1 MKRGRL
7 FTGWGAYARMVFI
20 GFAIYSCANKGYPE
34 GGPKDVTPP
43 HVVEERPASF
53 NRNFD
58 KKSINIYFD
67 EYVQLKNVNEKFIIS
82 PPQAKKPKVRLK
94 GKYISV
100 EFQDSLRQETTYTLD
115 FADAIADNNEGNP
128 LGYYRY
134 VFSTGNVLDTL
145 ELSGNV
151 VDAETNEPV
160 YNAYV
165 FLYRNQA
172 DSVPI
177 TELPDYMA
185 RTDSSGFF
193 RLTNLRQEDYK
204 VVAVMDE
211 NRDYKYVPET
221 EQIGFLD
228 SVVRPVVMEMNRT
241 DTLSGDSA
249 VTVSYLA
256 YGPNNLFIRLF
267 PEEPTQLYMTNSE
280 RKQRELLYF
289 TFSIPGRN
297 DFEIELL
304 DTVMNAPWY
313 LAEQSAGRDTVMLWL
328 TDSSV
333 YKKDTLRFR
342 LSYLKTDSLHRNSPY
357 ADTVR
362 LVFTDKK
369 TDRKKRKQEDEA
381 SAKPVMTFLNVTAG
395 GGSEQDLHRGIS
407 LEFDKPLTGVG
418 LDSIKLFEKVDTVY
432 QPVVF
437 ELNRDSLRSRH
448 YELKVEW
455 KPEKE
460 YKLVIDS
467 ARITDIYGHHNNK
480 LEKKFKV
487 RGVESYGKIILHARE
502 GEGQVLLQLHK
513 WENKKAENGRP
524 LFTIVDEKTVEGAG
538 DVVFDFVNAGKYGI
552 RAVFDENRN
561 GKWDTGLY
569 LKRQQ
574 PEKIVYLPGEINVRQ
589 NFDIDQEFNLKVP
602 YTRKDKKTGDKKA
615 ESKK

>member
-1 MKRGRL
+1 MERGRL
-7 FTGWGAYARMVFI
+7 FTGRGICAWVVFI
-20 GFAIYSCANKGYPE
+20 AAAVYSCANKGYPE

-43 HVVEERPASF
+43 HVVEERPVSF

-58 KKSINIYFD
+58 KKSIDIYFD

-82 PPQAKKPKVRLK
+82 PPQLKKPKVRLR
-94 GKYISV
+94 GKYIRV
-100 EFQDSLRQETTYTLD
+100 EFQDSLRPETTYSMD

-134 VFSTGNVLDTL
+134 VFSTGDAIDSL
-145 ELSGNV
+145 ELGGNV

-165 FLYRNQA
+165 FIYRNQA
-172 DSVPI
+172 DSVPV

-193 RLTNLRQEDYK
+193 RLTNLRQDDYK

-228 SVVRPVVMEMNRT
+228 SVVRPVMMEMSRT
-241 DTLSGDSA
+241 DTLADDSV
-249 VTVSYLA
+249 VTTSYLA

-280 RKQRELLYF
+280 RQQRELLYF

-304 DTVMNAPWY
+304 DSVRHTPWY
-313 LAEQSAGRDTVMLWL
+313 LTEQSAGKDTVMLWI

-333 YKKDTLRFR
+333 YRKDTLRFK
-342 LSYLKTDSLHRNSPY
+342 LSYLKTDSLHRKSPHT
-357 ADTVR
+357 DTVR
-362 LVFTDKK
+362 LVFEEKRSAS
-369 TDRKKRKQEDEA
+369 RKPRKQENDTA
-381 SAKPVMTFLNVTAG
+381 VKPVMTFLNITASVA
-395 GGSEQDLHRGIS
+395 SEQDLNRGIS
-407 LEFDKPLTGVG
+407 LEFDRPLTGEG

-432 QPVVF
+432 RPVAF
-437 ELNRDSLRSRH
+437 ELKRDSIRLRR
-448 YELKVEW
+448 YELKADW

-460 YKLVIDS
+460 YELLVDS
-467 ARITDIYGHHNNK
+467 AVVTDIYGHHNNK

-487 RGVESYGKIILHARE
+487 RGTEAYGKIILHVRD
-502 GEGQVLLQLHK
+502 GEGRIVVQLYK
-513 WENKKAENGRP
+513 WENRKAENGRQ
-524 LFTIVDEKTVEGAG
+524 LFTIEAEKAIDGEGE
-538 DVVFDFVNAGKYGI
+538 VVFDFLKAGKYGI

-569 LKRQQ
+569 LKGVQ
-574 PEKIVYLPGEINVRQ
+574 PEKVVYLPGEINVRQ
-589 NFDIDQEFNLKVP
+589 NFDIDQEFSLKVP
-602 YTRKDKKTGDKKA
+602 YTRKDKEPENRK
-615 ESKK
+615 

>member
-1 MKRGRL
+1 MKSGRL
-7 FTGWGAYARMVFI
+7 HIGWGVYAWAVFI
-20 GFAIYSCANKGYPE
+20 GYLVCSCANKGYPE

-43 HVVEERPASF
+43 HVVVERPASF
-53 NRNFD
+53 SCNFD

-67 EYVQLKNVNEKFIIS
+67 EFVQLKNVNEKFIIS
-82 PPQAKKPKVRLK
+82 PPQVRKPKVSLR
-94 GKYISV
+94 GKYVMV
-100 EFQDSLRQETTYTLD
+100 EFQDSLRPETTYSMD

-134 VFSTGNVLDTL
+134 VFSTGNLIDTL

-165 FLYRNQA
+165 FIYRNQA

-193 RLTNLRQEDYK
+193 RLTNLRQDDYK

-228 SVVRPVVMEMNRT
+228 SVVRPVMMEMTRT
-241 DTLSGDSA
+241 DTLSGDS
-249 VTVSYLA
+249 VMTTSYLA
-256 YGPNNLFIRLF
+256 YGPNNLFLRLF

-280 RKQRELLYF
+280 RTQRELLYF

-304 DTVMNAPWY
+304 DTVVSMPWY
-313 LAEQSAGRDTVMLWL
+313 LAEQSVGKDTVKLWL

-342 LSYLKTDSLHRNSPY
+342 LSYLKTDSLHQKSPHT
-357 ADTVR
+357 DTVR
-362 LVFTDKK
+362 LVFTEKQK
-369 TDRKKRKQEDEA
+369 TTRKKQKQEEEA
-381 SAKPVMTFLNVTAG
+381 SAKPVITFLNVKAS
-395 GGSEQDLHRGIS
+395 GGSEQDLNRGIL
-407 LEFDKPLTGVG
+407 LEFEKPLTGVG

-432 QPVVF
+432 QPVAF
-437 ELNRDSLRSRH
+437 ELKQDSVCLRC
-448 YELKVEW
+448 YGLKVDW

-467 ARITDIYGHHNNK
+467 ARITDIYGHHNNR

-487 RGVESYGKIILHARE
+487 RGVESYGKIILHAKG
-502 GEGQVLLQLHK
+502 GEGQVLLQLYK
-513 WENKKAENGRP
+513 WENKKADNGRQV
-524 LFTIVDEKTVEGAG
+524 FTIVDEKVVEGAG

-561 GKWDTGLY
+561 GRWDTGLY

-574 PEKIVYLPGEINVRQ
+574 PEKIVYLPGEINVRK

-602 YTRKDKKTGDKKA
+602 YTRKDKKM
-615 ESKK
+615 ERE